1 MDILLDLQ
9 KDSLIDSRVP
19 AQFELRDDGAIRI
32 WVGSMSQGPTLT
44 SLIIAHP
51 GHPTPNATVAM
62 ANTNQMSMD
71 AATSAAKRFAHRY
84 QRPIM
89 LSYPTE
95 PLISSDEGT
104 FRELE
109 AAIRHNLDILLTK
122 K

>member
-1 MDILLDLQ
+1 M
-9 KDSLIDSRVP
+9 DSRIP
-19 AQFELRDDGAIRI
+19 AQFEIRDDGAVRI
-32 WVGSMSQGPTLT
+32 WVGNMAQGPTLT

-51 GHPTPNATVAM
+51 GQPTASATVTM

-71 AATSAAKRFAHRY
+71 AAIGAAKRFAHRY

-95 PLISSDEGT
+95 PLINSDEGT

-109 AAIRHNLDILLTK
+109 AAIRHNLDTLLK